1 MTGLGRFLLIRSLTY
16 IFLMVI
22 LRFLYYP
29 HITVEEM
36 IPERQII
43 FQKAGIGHKL
53 YDSLTDF

>member
-1 MTGLGRFLLIRSLTY
+1 
-16 IFLMVI
+16 MVI

-53 YDSLTDF
+53 YDSLT